1 MRKPK
6 VTLDPGHGGKDP
18 GASANG
24 LVEKNMAL
32 VAALEA
38 KRVLEEHGVEV
49 ILTRD
54 KDVYVELSDRSAL
67 ANKWG
72 ADIFVSIHFNAG
84 GGDGAEAI
92 HSIFYGEA
100 EQLAKAII
108 NRIHKDLGQNLRPHP
123 TYTRVNSRGTDYYA
137 VIRGSKMPAV
147 IVEPAFVDSKDAQL
161 VDTIEEQKKV
171 GRVIAYGILDFL
183 KIPVKPEQ
191 PKPAP
196 APAKKP
202 ASSVETG
209 VVTADE
215 LNVRTGPGTEYKVV
229 TKLKKGQQVKV
240 LEKLS
245 NGWLKIEVA
254 KSVDSRGF
262 AYVSGKYVKM

>member
-1 MRKPK
+1 MGKPK
-6 VTLDPGHGGKDP
+6 VMLDPGHGGKDP
-18 GASANG
+18 GASKNG
-24 LVEKNMAL
+24 LVEKNMTL

-38 KRVLEEHGVEV
+38 KKVLEDHGVEV
-49 ILTRD
+49 RLTRD
-54 KDVYVELSDRSAL
+54 KDVYVELSDRCDL

-72 ADIFVSIHFNAG
+72 ADIMVSTHFNAG

-92 HSIFYGEA
+92 HSIFHGKGE
-100 EQLAKAII
+100 ELAKAII
-108 NRIHKDLGQNLRPHP
+108 NRIHKYLGQNLRPHP
-123 TYTRVNSRGTDYYA
+123 TYSRVNSRGTDYYA
-137 VIRGSKMPAV
+137 IIRESKMPAV
-147 IVEPAFVDSKDAQL
+147 IVEPAFVDSKDAEL
-161 VDTIEEQKKV
+161 VDTIEKQKKV

-191 PKPAP
+191 PKPTP

-202 ASSVETG
+202 ASPVETG
-209 VVTADE
+209 VVTADV
-215 LNVRTGPGTEYKVV
+215 LNVRTGPGTVYKVV
-229 TKLKKGQQVKV
+229 TTLKKGQQVKV

-245 NGWLKIEVA
+245 NGWVKIEVA